1 MYSTSEFKEDFLL
14 NIDNMQLKKA
24 VEESQIEFTDSS
36 QFTRIEWDTYCRTLS
51 IFCSEKNSMLI
62 SSQKKLLKEIAQ
74 KVHGVKDGFMVTDL
88 LIIKKNFNG
97 VFSTNNNNSE
107 VIIEEKIKFN
117 KEKDCIGEGGFSRVY
132 KYNCDILKTSFA
144 YKILDPSSFNSAP
157 YEINVARFINEAKTL
172 LTFNHENIVKIYNV
186 GRVIPNSYYIKM
198 EWIDGK
204 DLKGYISENGPID
217 IDTFINISKQ
227 IVSALYYSH
236 SKNILHRD
244 FIFCVIKNLF
254 RKEIF

>member
-1 MYSTSEFKEDFLL
+1 MSPVSPSTVVFL
-14 NIDNMQLKKA
+14 
-24 VEESQIEFTDSS
+24 S
-36 QFTRIEWDTYCRTLS
+36 
-51 IFCSEKNSMLI
+51 
-62 SSQKKLLKEIAQ
+62 
-74 KVHGVKDGFMVTDL
+74 

-204 DLKGYISENGPID
+204 ELKGYISENGPID
-217 IDTFINISKQ
+217 IDTFINILSQ
-227 IVSALYYSH
+227 SFAINNNLGAVEIFR
-236 SKNILHRD
+236 NILNHNS
-244 FIFCVIKNLF
+244 IYLF
-254 RKEIF
+254 MLLYFVSLKTYFGKKYFNYYRKKS